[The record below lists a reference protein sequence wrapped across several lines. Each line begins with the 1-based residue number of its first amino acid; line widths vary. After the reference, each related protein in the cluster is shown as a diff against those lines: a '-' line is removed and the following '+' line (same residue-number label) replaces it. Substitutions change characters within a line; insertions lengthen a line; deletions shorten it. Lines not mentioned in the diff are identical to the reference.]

1 MMCNYKDPV
10 RKNLYDH
17 WRIQHKIQV
26 ILRPDGT
33 AKCVLSDREIEL
45 VDYHE
50 EASEVLNDLHPEK
63 TLHFERD
70 VNLPVELPY
79 TKKQVTRLD
88 ECSCIALLQIV
99 PGLNNL
105 CIFFH

>member
-1 MMCNYKDPV
+1 MMCDYKDPV

-50 EASEVLNDLHPEK
+50 EASEVLNDSKILRFK
-63 TLHFERD
+63 RN
-70 VNLPVELPY
+70 VNLPV
-79 TKKQVTRLD
+79 
-88 ECSCIALLQIV
+88 
-99 PGLNNL
+99 GLR
-105 CIFFH
+105 